1 MRSISTVIV
10 AVGISGL
17 SGCAGANTRTSQ
29 TPPPATVKAPGT
41 HPVRSWFQDTFRL
54 GHPWGKKT
62 KETGPESRAVVTPQ
76 FGTPTTDGVES
87 ELVLPS
93 EVKN

>member
-1 MRSISTVIV
+1 MRSISTLVF
-10 AVGISGL
+10 AVGVSGL
-17 SGCAGANTRTSQ
+17 IGCAGTNTRTS
-29 TPPPATVKAPGT
+29 PAIPPATVKAPQT

-54 GHPWGKKT
+54 GHHWGKKT
-62 KETGPESRAVVTPQ
+62 KETGPESRTVITPQ
-76 FGTPTTDGVES
+76 FGTPTADGVES